1 MIKKYAIADYTTAEE
16 IKNVRKEL
24 NMTQKEF
31 AKFIGSSKPTV
42 ERWECSDKKIS
53 GPIILLLKMLKEYP
67 EMSEKLMIPPKQL
80 PIRMWYMYKNEK
92 CTLIDVDDA
101 KRVVQIK
108 NYTDRI
114 MFRAFGTNVEPTY
127 DDYLVFLEDRCFPR
141 TRDRLKLVL
150 DDLGIPFYDPFLIVE
165 KTKGKMAEDDF
176 WIDIER

>member
-1 MIKKYAIADYTTAEE
+1 
-16 IKNVRKEL
+16 
-24 NMTQKEF
+24 
-31 AKFIGSSKPTV
+31 
-42 ERWECSDKKIS
+42 
-53 GPIILLLKMLKEYP
+53 
-67 EMSEKLMIPPKQL
+67 
-80 PIRMWYMYKNEK
+80 MYKNEK

-127 DDYLVFLEDRCFPR
+127 DDYLVFLEDGCFPR

>member
-1 MIKKYAIADYTTAEE
+1 MPKEWYN
-16 IKNVRKEL
+16 KNLHIINNCFDIEVQDKNKTDRIVYNGKIFYS
-24 NMTQKEF
+24 QKEF

-150 DDLGIPFYDPFLIVE
+150 FAPL
-165 KTKGKMAEDDF
+165 
-176 WIDIER
+176 